1 MSPSQLSRLEYLN
14 DLEFLTPAEHAEH
27 SNLLRMQ
34 SEMRQAF
41 EMLQDSGMSPAW
53 VAGERIIVGTCTV
66 QTLAD
71 ALRLTSCR

>member
-14 DLEFLTPAEHAEH
+14 DMEFLTPDEHAEH
-27 SNLLRMQ
+27 ASLLRMQ

-41 EMLQDSGMSPAW
+41 ELLKESGMSPTW
-53 VAGERIIVGTCTV
+53 IAGEHIMVGNCTA

-71 ALRLTSCR
+71 AYRLTSCR